1 MNRLSRRVL
10 EMSSA
15 KTSQA
20 VTLAALAAVV
30 GYAAIHLASMPH
42 GVSAGEVPAPGKI
55 QLDWPMILGMVA
67 TLCGGGAWAS
77 WLGKLGPIL
86 KVFEAFTTKTTNTT
100 TVIKTDDKKTD
111 AVHDTI
117 EVVLELGTMGYYAG
131 LHKST
136 TDAGERAK
144 IREAASILNDK
155 LFDSWFP
162 MEAAK

>member
-1 MNRLSRRVL
+1 
-10 EMSSA
+10 MSSA

-30 GYAAIHLASMPH
+30 GYLAFNLPSVP
-42 GVSAGEVPAPGKI
+42 GPVSAGESGPV
-55 QLDWPMILGMVA
+55 GMTLPWAELLKALA
-67 TLCGGGAWAS
+67 TLLGGGAFAS
-77 WLGKLGPIL
+77 WQGWLGPIL
-86 KVFEAFTTKTTNTT
+86 KVFEAFATKTTNTT
-100 TVIKTDDKKTD
+100 TDTTTVIKPDDKKTD
-111 AVHDTI
+111 VVHDTI